1 MGSAVLL
8 HRSSSIVSARSKVSG
23 LGSRGVLEVLD
34 PLEYSDDSRSVL
46 SSSWRVADPVM
57 SSATSPMARDKP
69 FDDCGREVSGVVTGE
84 GSGDPSS

>member
-1 MGSAVLL
+1 MLE
-8 HRSSSIVSARSKVSG
+8 
-23 LGSRGVLEVLD
+23 VLEVLD
-34 PLEYSDDSRSVL
+34 PLEYSDGSRSVL

-57 SSATSPMARDKP
+57 SSPASPTARNKP